1 MENKSIIGCLEKVRI
16 NDHEVL
22 ALIDTGATR
31 SSIDLDLASDLKL
44 GPIIKKSII
53 RSSHGK
59 SVRPV
64 VKAKI
69 EIAGRKINAFFNI
82 SARSHMSY
90 KVLIGRNILK
100 KGFLVDPSK
109 GDIK

>member
-1 MENKSIIGCLEKVRI
+1 MENKIIIGYLEKIKI
-16 NDHEVL
+16 NGREVV

-31 SSIDLDLASDLKL
+31 SSVDIDLASELKL
-44 GPIIKKSII
+44 GPIVKKSII
-53 RSSHGK
+53 KSSHGK

-69 EIAGRKINAFFNI
+69 EIGGKKINAFFNI

-90 KVLIGRNILK
+90 GVLIGRNILK
-100 KGFLVDPSK
+100 MGFLVDPSK
-109 GDIK
+109 LKI